1 MSHKIK
7 SFLAI
12 SALALAIPFTTQAN
26 SGGDPSVVSTTEDTR
41 QCEGMKQGGHHHM
54 NGKGGHHGKVG
65 YQHGKRAERMF
76 DKLEMTPEQRTK
88 ARAIMDQHHEKMK
101 AERVAMMKEMDT
113 ILTPEQREKAN
124 AMKQK
129 YRDRK
134 EAK

>member
-12 SALALAIPFTTQAN
+12 SALALAVPLATHAN
-26 SGGDPSVVSTTEDTR
+26 SGGDPSVVSINEDTR
-41 QCEGMKQGGHHHM
+41 QCEGMKHGGHYTH
-54 NGKGGHHGKVG
+54 GKDGHQHGKVG
-65 YQHGKRAERMF
+65 YKHGNRAERMF
-76 DKLEMTPEQRTK
+76 DKLELTPEQRTK

-101 AERVAMMKEMDT
+101 AERLAMMKEMDT

-129 YRDRK
+129 YRDHK